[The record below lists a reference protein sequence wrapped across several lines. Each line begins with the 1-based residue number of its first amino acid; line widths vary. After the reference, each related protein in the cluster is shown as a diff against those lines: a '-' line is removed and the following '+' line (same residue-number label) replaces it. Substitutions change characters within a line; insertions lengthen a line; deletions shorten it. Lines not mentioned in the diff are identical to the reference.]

1 MRKLIFFLLLVNS
14 TLIFTQEVGFV
25 NVDRIF
31 RDFSAMQD
39 IRTQLQQ
46 IEDTWRREAETKKS
60 EWLNSKQ
67 ELEDEEVVLSE
78 EEIARRT
85 RVIEQRREDYES
97 FVQQVWGEN
106 GLLEVK
112 TEELSSSA
120 VIQINKIIQEIA
132 EVEKFNIILNSSS
145 ALVLYAIPGIDITD
159 NVLSRLNAEYSS
171 IIDTLT
177 ITKTKTVVLSVIPI
191 TADAKTSGI
200 GAVASS
206 YIMKA
211 FSNIVKLE
219 IIEQS
224 DVSDA
229 LSQIGIS
236 SQENITE
243 SQLASLAAFLEAEY
257 IVRGWIS
264 QDQDQFVLE
273 ISVFSAS
280 LYGDI
285 IEVEHRFDGED
296 NLERAVE
303 LLTSDIMSSI

>member
-14 TLIFTQEVGFV
+14 TIVFTSEVGFV
-25 NVDRIF
+25 NIDRIF

-46 IEDTWRREAETKKS
+46 IEDSWWREAETKKQ
-60 EWLNSKQ
+60 EWLASKQ

-85 RVIEQRREDYES
+85 MVIEQRREDYEN

-106 GLLEVK
+106 GLLETK

-120 VIQINKIIQEIA
+120 VIQINKIIQEIS

-145 ALVLYAIPGIDITD
+145 GLILYAVPGIDITN

-171 IIDTLT
+171 IVDTMT
-177 ITKTKTVVLSVIPI
+177 VQKTKTVLLSVIPI
-191 TADAKTSGI
+191 TADAKASGI
-200 GAVASS
+200 GAVVSS
-206 YIMKA
+206 YIIKA
-211 FSNIVKLE
+211 FSSISKLE

-224 DVSDA
+224 KVSEA
-229 LSQIGIS
+229 LSQIGIT
-236 SQENITE
+236 SQENINE

-264 QDQDQFVLE
+264 QDQDQYTLE

-285 IEVEHRFDGED
+285 IEVEHRFDGEN
-296 NLERAVE
+296 NLEQAVE
-303 LLTSDIMSSI
+303 ILTSDIMSSI